1 MKNNNFPNISK
12 ILKTYL
18 LVLSIF
24 SIFRLILFF
33 SDLERVSNILTKE
46 PFSDILYA
54 FFMGFRFDLVVSSY
68 ILILPYLILTVSS
81 FFKINDK
88 LHKILNNFLFYLILI
103 PFSITFFISSA
114 DIPFF
119 NQFYSRF
126 NITAFAW
133 NDNIDI
139 VASMIVNEPKYFL
152 VAIPFIVL
160 LTIFMLKLKSIFFN
174 YNNHQSLDKPKT
186 NIFIKII
193 ISLIFFL
200 LIFIGIR
207 GRTAAKSPIRVGTAY
222 FCTNPFL
229 NQLGLNANFTLLRS
243 YLNSKKKRH
252 QYVNLLEENEALKNT
267 QSFFHINQNNSQKY
281 PIARKISNNNS
292 RSNKPNIILI
302 MFESMTAYKMSRYG
316 NQYNLTPFLDS
327 ITNHSIVFDNFY
339 SSGIHTEGG
348 VYTVNS
354 SYPSIFE
361 KHMMKGTEMK
371 SFNGIAH
378 TLKQNNYSTIFFMTH
393 DSEFDN
399 MGGFIKSNYYDKL
412 ISEEDYPND
421 AIRGVWGVPDDY
433 LFTYSLDYLEKLN
446 QKQKPFLATYMTVS
460 DHGPY
465 TIPDYFKP
473 LSKEIE
479 KQVVEYVDWSIRKFI
494 TDCSKKDWFDNTI
507 FVLTAD
513 HGAPANSFYDLPE
526 NYFHIPLIIYSPNLI
541 KPKVYNKMGLQQDIF
556 PTIMNF
562 INVEYTNNTM
572 GINLINEERE
582 FAYFSTLGKYGV
594 RNQDYYY
601 INRLEGKES
610 LFKYSDKK
618 SYKINLIDS
627 LPKLAK
633 KMKIY
638 AESNLQTA
646 QYLTKTNK
654 HFIRQDNK

>member
-1 MKNNNFPNISK
+1 MKNNNFTNITI
-12 ILKTYL
+12 ILKIYL

-33 SDLERVSNILTKE
+33 SDLERVANIFQTE
-46 PFSDILYA
+46 SISDILYS

-68 ILILPYLILTVSS
+68 ILILPYFVLTIFS
-81 FFKINDK
+81 FVKTNDK
-88 LHKILNNFLFYLILI
+88 VERILYYILFYLILI
-103 PFSITFFISSA
+103 PFTITFFFSAA

-133 NDNIDI
+133 NDNMDI
-139 VASMIVNEPKYFL
+139 VASMIVSEPKYFL
-152 VAIPFIVL
+152 IAIPFIIL
-160 LTIFMLKLKSIFFN
+160 LIIFVIKLKSIFLSRTQQYSF
-174 YNNHQSLDKPKT
+174 DKPKL
-186 NIFIKII
+186 NVILRII
-193 ISLIFFL
+193 ISILFFL

-243 YLNSKKKRH
+243 YLNSKKKSH
-252 QYVNLLEENEALKNT
+252 QYVKLLDDKKAINNTLLYLSINKNISEN
-267 QSFFHINQNNSQKY
+267 Y
-281 PIARKISNNNS
+281 PIARKITRKNNTAK
-292 RSNKPNIILI
+292 KPNIILI
-302 MFESMTAYKMSRYG
+302 MFESMTAYKLSRYG
-316 NQYNLTPFLDS
+316 SQDNLTPYLDS
-327 ITNHSIVFDNFY
+327 ISNNSIIFDNFY

-371 SFNGIAH
+371 SFNGIAY
-378 TLKQNNYSTIFFMTH
+378 TLKQNDYSTIFFMTH

-399 MGGFIKSNYYDKL
+399 MGGFVKSNFYDRL
-412 ISEEDYPND
+412 ISEQDYPKD
-421 AIRGVWGVPDDY
+421 AVRGTWGVPDDY
-433 LFTYSLDYLEKLN
+433 LFTFSLDYLDEL
-446 QKQKPFLATYMTVS
+446 KQKDNPFLATYMTVS

-465 TIPDYFKP
+465 TIPQYFKP
-473 LSKEIE
+473 RSNDIE

-494 TDCSKKDWFDNTI
+494 TDCSQKDWFDNTI

-513 HGAPANSFYDLPE
+513 HGAPAHSIYDLPE
-526 NYFHIPLIIYSPNLI
+526 NYFHIPLIIYSPKLI
-541 KPKVYNKMGLQQDIF
+541 KPKVYKKMGLQQDIF
-556 PTIMNF
+556 PTVMNF
-562 INVEYTNNTM
+562 VNVEYTNNTM
-572 GINLINEERE
+572 GINLIDEERE

-594 RNQDYYY
+594 RNEDYYY

-610 LFKYSDKK
+610 LFKYTDKDNN
-618 SYKINLIDS
+618 KINLIDS
-627 LPKLAK
+627 LPKLAN

-654 HFIRQDNK
+654 HFIRESNK